1 MKKILSVLLVLS
13 MLFAAAIPAFAAQ
26 TDDGVIVKNKLAVKV
41 TTESKTYGTDEE
53 IVFNVT
59 VTNIGIRKAERVYV
73 QTSSHKHV
81 DLDDDQG
88 FIIIGDLEV
97 GESKTVELY
106 GRYSDIDNSTLLSRL
121 LLKSLMPMYEFIFTI
136 YANVIAPMFNNN
148 MSYCAVNFVNEE
160 DGIDKDYGVLVFAKS
175 GNLPG
180 EIETTTEAPA
190 TEEPTTEGNGFEEI
204 DPEVTDDFVELP
216 SGFDA

>member
-1 MKKILSVLLVLS
+1 MKKILSVFLVLA
-13 MLFAAAIPAFAAQ
+13 MLLAAAIPAFAVQ
-26 TDDGVIVKNKLAVKV
+26 TNDDGVIVKNKLAVKV

-73 QTSSHKHV
+73 QTSSHQHV

-88 FIIIGDLEV
+88 FIIIGDLEI

-106 GRYSDIDNSTLLSRL
+106 GRYSDIDNSTLISRL

-160 DGIDKDYGVLVFAKS
+160 EGIDKDYGVLVFAKS

-180 EIETTTEAPA
+180 EIETTTQTPA
-190 TEEPTTEGNGFEEI
+190 TEESTTDNGFEEVE
-204 DPEVTDDFVELP
+204 PEVTDDFVELP
-216 SGFDA
+216 SFDA

>member
-13 MLFAAAIPAFAAQ
+13 MLFAAAIPAFATQ
-26 TDDGVIVKNKLAVKV
+26 TDDSVIVKNKLAVKV